1 MSDGNRIIWVTIRG
15 ERKRVCDTNTGRRTD
30 HSDALVQAQP
40 NSARKQGHGTGDRQ
54 TIVHEKRR
62 KEVPG

>member
-1 MSDGNRIIWVTIRG
+1 MAFLR
-15 ERKRVCDTNTGRRTD
+15 RVF
-30 HSDALVQAQP
+30 ALLVMQYMTVLVVASPFALIQAQP

-62 KEVPG
+62 KEIPG